1 MIAIATAEDC
11 VQSLKTDVAGREA
24 TEICNRLH
32 RGRQSQFLEARPW
45 PVLLPSSS
53 TTVELSR
60 VKIQKIVR
68 FLTLA
73 MALVFVAPAC
83 REVAP
88 AFGPNIPFAKQ
99 NADEFFYS
107 VGSRFTNIQRPQRIL
122 RARQQF
128 GHYALTPSGVYNDT
142 TIWLSIGPDS
152 ARLFGDEGH
161 FSVDRYIVN
170 TALGM
175 APPDALTES
184 RETVRLRRLSDNEY
198 EWFTN
203 VEVALGRIGARNIA
217 DVLAAALAAGEGK
230 SSAAIRANYT
240 SSFPRTAAA
249 LGRLFTIDTLRTT
262 TDNEGATTFE
272 IAIKL
277 TPIILKESMPHYA
290 AYIDKYISKGKYR
303 ITLTDKTGAH
313 WFDAWAANYYMH
325 FKLRSKNGHFAPMEG
340 AVRPMPE
347 NLTIQLDMS
356 MKIMIF
362 TVGWTEM
369 MGDFELINTPHERGW
384 SMRFAKEPNW
394 HLPITVG
401 TLLKSPLRRPFQAQ
415 GIPIRVSIRDNP
427 GSQTILNRR
436 FTLVVQESGI
446 LRFLNRLSGTA
457 VGDFLGASE
466 REANRFN
473 ADAFRALR
481 LDVAALFQ

>member
-1 MIAIATAEDC
+1 MTLCTAVC
-11 VQSLKTDVAGREA
+11 CA
-24 TEICNRLH
+24 
-32 RGRQSQFLEARPW
+32 
-45 PVLLPSSS
+45 
-53 TTVELSR
+53 
-60 VKIQKIVR
+60 
-68 FLTLA
+68 LA
-73 MALVFVAPAC
+73 AC
-83 REVAP
+83 REAAP
-88 AFGPNIPFAKQ
+88 AFGPNIPMARQ
-99 NADEFFYS
+99 NAEEFFYS

-161 FSVDRYIVN
+161 FAVDRYIVT
-170 TALGM
+170 TAL
-175 APPDALTES
+175 AQNPPAALTES
-184 RETVRLRRLSDNEY
+184 REIVRLRKLSDNEY

-203 VEVALGRIGARNIA
+203 VEVALGRMGAKSIA
-217 DVLAAALAAGEGK
+217 DVLAASLAAGEGK
-230 SSAAIRANYT
+230 SATAIRANYT
-240 SSFPRTAAA
+240 SAFSRAGAA
-249 LGRLFTIDTLRTT
+249 LGRLFTIDTLRATP
-262 TDNEGATTFE
+262 DSDGATTFD

-277 TPIILKESMPHYA
+277 TPNILKESMPHYA

-303 ITLTDKTGAH
+303 ITLSDQSGTH

-325 FKLRSKNGHFAPMEG
+325 FRVRSKGGHFAPLEG
-340 AVRPMPE
+340 AVRPMPT
-347 NLTIQLDMS
+347 NLTIHLDMS
-356 MKIMIF
+356 MKILIF

-369 MGDFELINTPHERGW
+369 AGDFEVIDTPHERGW
-384 SMRFAKEPNW
+384 SMRFAKEPDW
-394 HLPITVG
+394 HLPLTVG
-401 TLLKSPLRRPFQAQ
+401 TLLKSPLRRPFQGP
-415 GIPIRVSIRDNP
+415 GIPIRISIRDNP

-436 FTLVVQESGI
+436 LSFVVQESGI

-481 LDVAALFQ
+481 LDVSALLQ